1 MRVSTGYLTQFHI
14 TLNGFCKNLRL
25 CEPILSDLLKSKL
38 ITAIRSPAIDLVILP
53 NKAMI
58 FTSTSMIGIDIDKVR
73 LFYYWL
79 CGWESKITTI
89 CLAPYPH
96 TTPWQCNR
104 MLAACCDFYY
114 RWQTFDC
121 LDLWLHVH
129 FIISQT

>member
-1 MRVSTGYLTQFHI
+1 MRISTGYLAQLHI
-14 TLNGFCKNLRL
+14 TLNGLCKNLWL

-38 ITAIRSPAIDLVILP
+38 IAAIGSPAIDLVILP

-79 CGWESKITTI
+79 CGWESEITAF

-96 TTPWQCNR
+96 ATPWQCNR
-104 MLAACCDFYY
+104 VLAACCDFYY
-114 RWQTFDC
+114 RWQTFN
-121 LDLWLHVH
+121 WLNSWLLVH